1 MSFSFCVKT
10 GKSVLTFSQFLL
22 GSLLLL
28 PLVSVVL
35 RLFSEVRT
43 GKRMFLVLLCSF
55 KKKKKLWIYHTVF
68 SNVLIFMADWNVYA
82 FLFLFFLFFPAWITK
97 WRRHFLTYKSMII
110 SNLYACNI
118 LVCIMLMIILSIF
131 SVALIVSY
139 DRVTSCYIISY
150 FVIILLVTHIWGG
163 EACPLRD
170 PRVCY
175 CTRWHDISFLQTNN
189 DSSFLL

>member
-55 KKKKKLWIYHTVF
+55 KKKKKSFEFITWFLAMCWF
-68 SNVLIFMADWNVYA
+68 FFMADWNVYA
-82 FLFLFFLFFPAWITK
+82 FLFVFFSFFPAWITK

-110 SNLYACNI
+110 SNLYTCNI
-118 LVCIMLMIILSIF
+118 LACIMLMIILSIF

-175 CTRWHDISFLQTNN
+175 CTRRHDISFL
-189 DSSFLL
+189 